1 MMMMMVVVVVVVVI
15 MMMMMM
21 KTRRRRRKRRVVM
34 VMVMM
39 INIIIVVV
47 VVTVVV
53 IIVVVVVINI
63 ISSSSPVTSTEIR
76 SFNFVS
82 FKVIRVSPF
91 CFHRTYLVRKQQ
103 GEGIRQRFERCFQQS
118 TSKESEQRSTV
129 FLTREAVQQFSK
141 QH

>member
-1 MMMMMVVVVVVVVI
+1 MMMMMVVVVVVI

-39 INIIIVVV
+39 INIIVVV